1 MKQKVALVLGS
12 GGARGTAHIGV
23 IRELTRHGY
32 KITSISGTSMG
43 ALVGGI
49 YASGKLDEF
58 EEWLCNLSKIDVFSR
73 IDFTLSKNGIIKA
86 DKFINEIKQFIPDQ
100 NIEDLAIPFAAI
112 ATDIVNRKEKEFT
125 SGSLWDAIRASISI
139 PLIVTPAKI
148 EDVFFVDGG
157 VLNPVPVNH
166 VTRVQGDLM
175 VAVNVNAQ
183 IPMNIIQITEK
194 NHGYINQLMNGRLK
208 VIGKKV
214 TGFISAN
221 NSDSIGYFHLI
232 SETISL
238 LTSQISKLTLEQNP
252 PDVLISISNQGC
264 GTYDFHKAKERIALG
279 KIVTSECM
287 ENFCQRKLLP

>member
-23 IRELTRHGY
+23 IRELITQGCE
-32 KITSISGTSMG
+32 ITSILGTSMG
-43 ALVGGI
+43 ALVGGV

-58 EEWLCNLSKIDVFSR
+58 EEWLCNLDKIDVFNR

-86 DKFINEIKQFIPDQ
+86 DKVINEVKQFIPDR

-112 ATDIVNRKEKEFT
+112 ATDIKNKKEKVFT
-125 SGSLWDAIRASISI
+125 SGSLWEAIRASISI
-139 PLIVTPAKI
+139 PLIITPAKI
-148 EDVFFVDGG
+148 GDVFFVDGG

-166 VTRVQGDLM
+166 VTREQGVLL

-183 IPMNIIQITEK
+183 IPMNIIQMTEE
-194 NHGYINQLMNGRLK
+194 NPGYIDQLTNGRLK
-208 VIGKKV
+208 VFGKKV
-214 TGFISAN
+214 ANFISAN

-232 SETISL
+232 NETISL

-252 PDVLISISNQGC
+252 PDILISISNQGC
-264 GTYDFHKAKERIALG
+264 GTYDFHKAKERIELG
-279 KIVTSECM
+279 KMVTSECM
-287 ENFCQRKLLP
+287 ENFYKRK